1 MRFSPGLEYEACVS
15 SYVMSHNF
23 YQTVISHNHASI
35 IVLGTSCL
43 TYWWYSMQSPPL
55 NETSWFFSN
64 RGTTFW
70 CYKSYP
76 MWKKHPSQF
85 QLLHR
90 LFLKEVLRCQSMYTV
105 SDSPRNIS
113 GRLMEETVRKCPS

>member
-1 MRFSPGLEYEACVS
+1 
-15 SYVMSHNF
+15 
-23 YQTVISHNHASI
+23 
-35 IVLGTSCL
+35 
-43 TYWWYSMQSPPL
+43 
-55 NETSWFFSN
+55 
-64 RGTTFW
+64 
-70 CYKSYP
+70 